1 MGIQPIDLQTLY
13 TQLDK
18 VGKAQV
24 QQTAAS
30 QAAREAEMAK
40 NREEAEK
47 RLTTV
52 RETETGGEQT
62 GAVHERNGSSS
73 GNFSGSQQKG
83 SRDPPAQEP
92 EEPPKEIIRDPS
104 LGSIIDISG

>member
-24 QQTAAS
+24 QQTAAT

-40 NREEAEK
+40 NREDAEK
-47 RLTTV
+47 RLKTV
-52 RETETGGEQT
+52 RETETGGEET
-62 GAVHERNGSSS
+62 GTVHERNDSPS
-73 GNFSGSQQKG
+73 GNPSGTPSKG
-83 SRDPPAQEP
+83 ARENKGEP
-92 EEPPKEIIRDPS
+92 DDPPKEIIRDPS

>member
-24 QQTAAS
+24 QQNAAS

-40 NREEAEK
+40 NREEAER
-47 RLTTV
+47 RLKTV

-62 GAVHERNGSSS
+62 GAVHDRNGSSS
-73 GNFSGSQQKG
+73 GNDSGTPSKG
-83 SRDPPAQEP
+83 TKDPSAGES
-92 EEPPKEIIRDPS
+92 EDSTREIIRDPS

>member
-1 MGIQPIDLQTLY
+1 MAIQPIDLQTLY

-18 VGKAQV
+18 IGKTQV
-24 QQTAAS
+24 QQTAAA

-47 RLTTV
+47 RLKTV
-52 RETETGGEQT
+52 RETETGGEQA
-62 GAVHERNGSSS
+62 GVIHERNESSS
-73 GNFSGSQQKG
+73 GNSAGTSPKG
-83 SRDPPAQEP
+83 GKDSPTAEKED
-92 EEPPKEIIRDPS
+92 PPKEVIRDPD